1 MSKKLLKVKAAL
13 FSMKNPRLTPL
24 EERIRSVV
32 LSDNNLSLLSK
43 HKEHRRLK
51 VFNEKGVKC
60 CNCHNEGI
68 RIIRHCNHLSCTHTD
83 LYTKDLVLMTV
94 DHIVPKS
101 FGGNSSIENLRPMCE
116 TCNSKRGNHI
126 SKNDLHTILEITSRG
141 GQVYRPSV
149 LILK

>member
-1 MSKKLLKVKAAL
+1 MSKRLLKVKAAL

-32 LSDNNLSLLSK
+32 LSDSNLSLLSK
-43 HKEHRRLK
+43 YKEHRRLK

-60 CNCHNEGI
+60 CNCRNEGI
-68 RIIRHCNHLSCTHTD
+68 RLIHHCNHLSATHID
-83 LYTKDLVLMTV
+83 LYTRDLVLMTV

-116 TCNSKRGNHI
+116 LCNSRRGNHI
-126 SKNDLHTILEITSRG
+126 SKNDLHEILKITSRG
-141 GQVYRPSV
+141 GHVYRPSFLV
-149 LILK
+149 SK